1 MDLNIRILLG
11 CWVTLLQKPLGL
23 SIPSM
28 MLLFLRQTL
37 EIPSVTRDFYPRH
50 ISLQINFCIKAL
62 HAESC
67 GFVKGQSR
75 YILLGA
81 YILTDIG

>member
-1 MDLNIRILLG
+1 MP
-11 CWVTLLQKPLGL
+11 LLQKPLAL

-37 EIPSVTRDFYPRH
+37 EICNVTRDFYPRH
-50 ISLQINFCIKAL
+50 VSLQINFCIKVL
-62 HAESC
+62 HAEGC
-67 GFVKGQSR
+67 DFLKGQSR

-81 YILTDIG
+81 RILTDIR